1 MTNLDFVGEISMA
14 SSKEYLEYILAQL
27 PGKEGIA
34 TARCLS
40 DRQSQFIIEMYYEY
54 GGIVLWVYRK

>member
-1 MTNLDFVGEISMA
+1 MMA

-27 PGKEGIA
+27 PDKEGIA

-40 DRQSQFIIEMYYEY
+40 ELYEQFIIIVNNEQ
-54 GGIVLWVYRK
+54 GGAV